1 MMTEITKVELA
12 DGVLYVEA
20 QPLGPAGQD
29 TAEPEGRGDR
39 LPDLSRVT
47 GALASFAAQL
57 GDALHQAAPER
68 ATVEFG
74 CQLGI
79 DSGAL
84 TALVVQGSTSAN
96 LRVTL
101 EWVKKRV

>member
-12 DGVLYVEA
+12 GGVLYVEA
-20 QPLGPAGQD
+20 QPLGPAGQ
-29 TAEPEGRGDR
+29 EPTELEGRGR
-39 LPDLSRVT
+39 LPDLSEVT
-47 GALASFAAQL
+47 GALSSFAAQL
-57 GDALHQAAPER
+57 GEALHRAAPER

-101 EWVKKRV
+101 EWVNKRV

>member
-20 QPLGPAGQD
+20 QPLGPVGQD
-29 TAEPEGRGDR
+29 AVEPEGRGGR
-39 LPDLSRVT
+39 LPDLSGFT
-47 GALASFAAQL
+47 SALSSFAAQL
-57 GDALHQAAPER
+57 GDALHTAAPER

-79 DSGAL
+79 DSGVL
-84 TALVVQGSTSAN
+84 TALVVQGSTTAN
-96 LRVTL
+96 FRVTL
-101 EWVKKRV
+101 EWVKKRL